1 MQFSCNGDDTNEIY
15 SEKFV
20 SAFVL
25 VVVCWCWKY
34 TYVHMGAPYACFYAL
49 QAYLYPSV
57 VTYTDYTRMCI
68 VVNWLLRNAG

>member
-34 TYVHMGAPYACFYAL
+34 TYAPYACFYAL